1 MSYWTYINGTV
12 TVSPMGRTQAEKRYV
27 LDTVLDHLPRV
38 TGSEGDMD
46 VYVIQKN
53 GYNSSSSCDEFGD
66 RTNNLKDRHGNKS
79 YDRGWLQTQDEYILV
94 VDAAL
99 RDREFEQTYREFMKW
114 FVRLCKRVGCENV
127 LVEIKGYGK
136 STIIN
141 DRNIQRKKNS
151 FKSVFDGLFEDPSW
165 CNDSKDGY
173 KEPNWCEFM
182 MWDRAKDSAYP
193 MTLAYKYFNDKKNDE
208 EVERRMKYWQ
218 GEE

>member
-12 TVSPMGRTQAEKRYV
+12 TVRPMGRTQAEKRYI
-27 LDTVLDHLPRV
+27 LETVLNHLPRV
-38 TGSEGDMD
+38 TGSEGDMN
-46 VYVIQKN
+46 VYIIQKN
-53 GYNSSSSCDEFGD
+53 GYNSSCSCDEFGD

-151 FKSVFDGLFEDPSW
+151 FKSIFDGLFEDPSW

-182 MWDRAKDSAYP
+182 MWNRAKYSNYP
-193 MTLAYKYFNDKKNDE
+193 MLLAYKYFNDEDNDE
-208 EVERRMKYWQ
+208 EVERRMKY
-218 GEE
+218 ERS